1 MKAIQNYYYLYINSD
16 DNNSGNVNCKNINFN
31 MDSILMSA
39 PNRQYIENQAYCYVR
54 LCYFAMDLA
63 PNNANIGTTTT
74 IQLRVGGVNF
84 PNTFETSPLTASN
97 PQTKVIGNHYNLGSS
112 NILGVIPTGREEASN
127 FNNLYLYSN
136 VDYDNTYVVMGNIFK
151 GQLNLKLTD
160 QDGAELADTLTNN
173 KSYNMKL
180 EIYFPEDKEFDFI
193 NNKKE
198 LIIN

>member
-16 DNNSGNVNCKNINFN
+16 DNITGNVNCKNINFN
-31 MDSILMSA
+31 MDSILQSA

-54 LCYFAMDLA
+54 LCYFAIDLA
-63 PNNANIGTTTT
+63 PDATAIGTTTT
-74 IQLRVGGVNF
+74 IQVRLGGTIF
-84 PNTFETSPLTASN
+84 PNTFETSPPTATN
-97 PQTKVIGNHYNLGSS
+97 NNLISS
-112 NILGVIPTGREEASN
+112 NILGVIPTGREDATD
-127 FNNLYLYSN
+127 FNSLYLYSN

-151 GQLNLKLTD
+151 GQLNLQLTD
-160 QDGAELADTLTNN
+160 QDGTALADTLTNN

-180 EIYFPEDKEFDFI
+180 EIYFPEDPAFNFD

>member
-1 MKAIQNYYYLYINSD
+1 MKSIQNYYYLYINSD
-16 DNNSGNVNCKNINFN
+16 DNITGNVNCKNINFN
-31 MDSILMSA
+31 MDSVLQSA

-84 PNTFETSPLTASN
+84 PNTFETSPLST
-97 PQTKVIGNHYNLGSS
+97 TNHYNLGSS
-112 NILGVIPTGREEASN
+112 NILGVIPTGREDATD
-127 FNNLYLYSN
+127 FNSLYLYSN

-151 GQLNLKLTD
+151 GQLNLQLTD
-160 QDGAELADTLTNN
+160 QDGTELADTLTNN

-180 EIYFPEDKEFDFI
+180 EIYFPEDKEFNFE
-193 NNKKE
+193 NNKKD
-198 LIIN
+198 LLSN

>member
-1 MKAIQNYYYLYINSD
+1 MKAIQNYYYLYVNSD
-16 DNNSGNVNCKNINFN
+16 DNADGNVNCKNINFN
-31 MDSILMSA
+31 LSSILQSA
-39 PNRQYIENQAYCYVR
+39 PNRQFIEDQAYCYVK

-63 PNNANIGTTTT
+63 PDATAIGTTTT
-74 IQLRVGGVNF
+74 IQVRLGGTIF
-84 PNTFETSPLTASN
+84 PNTFETSPPTATN
-97 PQTKVIGNHYNLGSS
+97 NNLISS
-112 NILGVIPTGREEASN
+112 NILGVIPTGREDATD
-127 FNNLYLYSN
+127 FNSLYLYSN

-151 GQLNLKLTD
+151 GQLNIQLTD
-160 QDGAELADTLTNN
+160 QDGTILADTLTNN

>member
-16 DNNSGNVNCKNINFN
+16 DNSTGATNCKNINFN
-31 MDSILMSA
+31 LDSILQSA

-54 LCYFAMDLA
+54 LCYFAMNLA
-63 PNNANIGTTTT
+63 PDDNNIGNTTT

-84 PNTFETSPLTASN
+84 PNTFETSALSSTN
-97 PQTKVIGNHYNLGSS
+97 GFNLATS
-112 NILGVIPTGREEASN
+112 NILGVIPTGRQDATD

-151 GQLNLKLTD
+151 GQLNIQLTD
-160 QDGAELADTLTNN
+160 QDGTILADNLTNN

-180 EIYFPEDKEFDFI
+180 EIYFPEDPDFNFE

-198 LIIN
+198 LIF